1 MGHLVVTNVINGSF
15 ACGERMG
22 ANTHTHMARGERP
35 MEERVPGEEGDAT
48 DR

>member
-22 ANTHTHMARGERP
+22 ANAHTWL
-35 MEERVPGEEGDAT
+35 EERGTGRKSVRAEGDAS